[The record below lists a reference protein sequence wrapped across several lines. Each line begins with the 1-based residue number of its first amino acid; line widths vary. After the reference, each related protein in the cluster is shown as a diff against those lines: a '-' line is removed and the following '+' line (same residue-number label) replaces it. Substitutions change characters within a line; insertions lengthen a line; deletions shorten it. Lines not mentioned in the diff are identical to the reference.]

1 MKESSNFAE
10 FARATTTL
18 VAPPDSASKNVINE
32 AQQNFHHADARELVV
47 WLQATRSFFS
57 PHNHPSDEAESSKII
72 TRDWSAETHIA
83 RSTLLRSTER
93 ALALIRRDALP
104 ATELAGVVGIFDE
117 DAATDTPPVA
127 TVSETNAAMNHAFG
141 SLAEALGDLKTLC
154 ESLLKSS
161 KVDFEAWAAVGKIFT
176 REVRR
181 AEASST
187 LQAIARHSLAA
198 NLHPALLTLSENLQP
213 DALAEDLKIIFAQ
226 LSQLLDRLRV
236 VENLLRRDQPLKVTL
251 PLFTLVREE
260 ARGLLKFIETRAMRT
275 EHLDATVFDALDST
289 SYAIQMEL
297 RKVFAH
303 ELVGLSALR
312 QAPLIYAKVENAHG
326 LLRDS
331 FQQSIVTLAQTF
343 DAELEPARL
352 FNTFQT
358 KLEQSVLL
366 RENLWALLQLVR
378 QAEREREGPL
388 VAPLLERLTGFRAG
402 AMRYLMYKDWE
413 AYERF
418 MEETTLARGAI
429 ELAPVLHRLGTYLE
443 TLFGQINMRAVLA
456 EHPFDYPATKA

>member
-10 FARATTTL
+10 FAQSTTTL
-18 VAPPDSASKNVINE
+18 VAPHSASKNLNNE
-32 AQQNFHHADARELVV
+32 APLRFHQPDVQHLVT
-47 WLQATRSFFS
+47 WLQAARSFFL
-57 PHNHPSDEAESSKII
+57 PHNHPFEESEQTEIL
-72 TRDWSAETHIA
+72 TRSWSAETYIA
-83 RSTLLRSTER
+83 RSTLLRCTEHT
-93 ALALIRRDALP
+93 LALIKRDTQP
-104 ATELAGVVGIFDE
+104 ATELASVVGMFDE
-117 DAATDTPPVA
+117 DATEGTLPVA
-127 TVSETNAAMNHAFG
+127 TASETNAATNRAFA
-141 SLAEALGDLKTLC
+141 SLAETLGDLTTLC
-154 ESLLKSS
+154 ESLLKSD
-161 KVDFEAWAAVGKIFT
+161 KVDFAAWATIGKIFT

-187 LQAIARHSLAA
+187 LQSIARHNLAA
-198 NLHPALLTLSENLQP
+198 NLHPALLKLSENLLP
-213 DALAEDLKIIFAQ
+213 DALAEDLKIVFAQ
-226 LSQLLDRLRV
+226 LSLLLDRLRI
-236 VENLLRRDQPLKVTL
+236 VENLLRRDQPLKGTL

-260 ARGLLKFIETRAMRT
+260 ARRLLKFIETRAMRI
-275 EHLDATVFDALDST
+275 EDLDTTVFDALDST

-331 FQQSIVTLAQTF
+331 FQQSIVTLAQSF
-343 DAELEPARL
+343 DSKLDPARL
-352 FNTFQT
+352 FNIFQT

-378 QAEREREGPL
+378 QAEREREGQF
-388 VAPLLERLTGFRAG
+388 VGPLLERLSGFRTG

-418 MEETTLARGAI
+418 VEETTLARGAI
-429 ELAPVLHRLGTYLE
+429 ELAPVLHRLGAYLE
-443 TLFGQINMRAVLA
+443 ILFGQINMRAVLA
-456 EHPFDYPATKA
+456 EHPFDYPETKA